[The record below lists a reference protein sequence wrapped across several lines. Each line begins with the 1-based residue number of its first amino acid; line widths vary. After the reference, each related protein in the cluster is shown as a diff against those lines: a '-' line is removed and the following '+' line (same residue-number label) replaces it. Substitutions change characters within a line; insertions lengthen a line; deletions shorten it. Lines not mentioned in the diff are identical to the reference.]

1 MYLHKMEQII
11 EPPFCEYQELR
22 IKELNTKM
30 EELTNIVKTA
40 LNFPT
45 TITKEEAIP
54 SVVDK

>member
-30 EELTNIVKTA
+30 EELVNAVKTA

-45 TITKEEAIP
+45 TITKEEAVP
-54 SVVDK
+54 VVV